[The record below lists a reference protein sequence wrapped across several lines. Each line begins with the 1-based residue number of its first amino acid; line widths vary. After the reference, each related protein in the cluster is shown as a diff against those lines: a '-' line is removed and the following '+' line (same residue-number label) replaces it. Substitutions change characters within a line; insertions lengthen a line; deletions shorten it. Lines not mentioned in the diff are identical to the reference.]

1 MIETKFKQTELGL
14 VPKAWGTP
22 TIDELIV
29 AMNDGPF
36 GTKLKQEHYTTKREV
51 RIVQLGNIGENGWND
66 SNVKY
71 TTFEYAKVL
80 SSHLVNRRCIDSKD
94 DAGR

>member
-29 AMNDGPF
+29 AMKTD
-36 GTKLKQEHYTTKREV
+36 
-51 RIVQLGNIGENGWND
+51 
-66 SNVKY
+66 
-71 TTFEYAKVL
+71 
-80 SSHLVNRRCIDSKD
+80 HLEPS
-94 DAGR
+94 